1 MLNFE
6 KYIDSVFEND
16 FFKIFWNSLT
26 DGVRITDQE
35 GNVLYANN
43 AYCSLID
50 KSREEVLGIPYTDL
64 YHPKIRSEILNMYQ
78 RNFRLDQMNTH
89 FQRELILWNGRK
101 VWYEFFNYPVDIE
114 GVEKVVLC
122 VVKNITSQKREE
134 IEHSKTAARLRSL
147 AAHQQTVREEER
159 TMIAREI
166 HDELGQVLTVL
177 KIQNSLVG
185 KKLAPDQKDLKEKIQ
200 RAETMIDAAVDSVQ
214 KICSKLRP
222 GVLDNLGLVAAIEWQ
237 CMEFEKSTNIE
248 THCTTFKGEL
258 TLPPQKVTAIYRI
271 FQEALTNVARH
282 SGATKVEVDFIVQGN
297 NLSLE
302 VRDNGSGISD
312 SRIEGRTSHGLIGM
326 KERALLFS
334 GEVEILG
341 EAGKGTTVKVRIP
354 KKDNRE
360 LL

>member
-1 MLNFE
+1 MQDFE
-6 KYIDSVFEND
+6 KYIDNVFKND

-35 GNVLYANN
+35 GIVIRAND
-43 AYCSLID
+43 AYCSLIY
-50 KSREEVLGIPYTDL
+50 KNREEVLGIPYTDL
-64 YHPKIRSEILNMYQ
+64 YHPKIQSSILNMYQ
-78 RNFRLDQMNTH
+78 RNFSLDQMNTN
-89 FQRELILWNGRK
+89 FQRELILWNGKK
-101 VWYEFFNYPVDIE
+101 VWYQFFNYPVNIE
-114 GVEKVVLC
+114 GVAKVVLC
-122 VVKNITSQKREE
+122 VVKNITNQKREE

-185 KKLAPDQKDLKEKIQ
+185 KKLCPDQQDLKEKIE

-222 GVLDNLGLVAAIEWQ
+222 GVLDNLGLIAAIEWQ
-237 CMEFEKSTNIE
+237 CEEFEKSTNIK
-248 THCTTFKGEL
+248 TRCNAFKGDL
-258 TLPPQKVTAIYRI
+258 KLRPQKVTAIYRI

-282 SGATKVEVDFIVQGN
+282 SGATSVEVNFIVQGN
-297 NLSLE
+297 NLTLE
-302 VRDNGSGISD
+302 VKDNGSGISD

-334 GEVEILG
+334 GDVEITG
-341 EAGKGTTVKVRIP
+341 EEGKGTTVMVRIP